1 MTGVAGSN
9 RIHSA
14 EDKAAKRQLVIE
26 TISGRCKSSSNPT
39 FQRIAWAIDSDDC
52 KLEAE
57 VLSGDRSCYSY
68 KVHVNWR
75 PELCVFAV
83 LCFESAGDRDGNEF
97 AITAAARELASVV
110 VPIAIYDVDRD
121 GLRMKLMVTEWSARA
136 TRLVDRLVNPRHPP
150 GQALI
155 VSSPCRDIELNVRVD
170 ADGEK
175 QLKAGRSGVFQVS
188 SSSKRRRVM

>member
-121 GLRMKLMVTEWSARA
+121 GLRMKLMVTEWSACA
-136 TRLVDRLVNPRHPP
+136 TRFVDRLVNLRHPP

-155 VSSPCRDIELNVRVD
+155 VGTPCRDIELNVM
-170 ADGEK
+170 
-175 QLKAGRSGVFQVS
+175 GVFQVS